1 METRS
6 MTKQGITPE
15 DMECA
20 HILKDLHKS
29 EVCEFNEYGISI
41 LEEERRKYISD
52 YLLLDN
58 MKWQIQILTL
68 ANEYGENI
76 EKLRSM
82 IELCHDSLTRETLDN
97 EILTVEKIEILPKL
111 PSLEE
116 IRAKLIGLISSPAQK
131 IASVLTAP
139 SGDLVRVFNAYST
152 K

>member
-82 IELCHDSLTRETLDN
+82 IELCHDDIQIYHHDRISKTLFLSMKNKHFYHNDKLFCHSA
-97 EILTVEKIEILPKL
+97 IIEHYIIMIEL
-111 PSLEE
+111 
-116 IRAKLIGLISSPAQK
+116 
-131 IASVLTAP
+131 SVFH
-139 SGDLVRVFNAYST
+139 GKKRF
-152 K
+152 